1 MKMIE
6 DIVLNFSSY
15 QETWDFFEWKE
26 KDPILRVQK
35 IPVFRISSFQMNDF
49 FSFQV
54 KGKPSFLKCIEN
66 QTITEKGTLL
76 YVCLLTDLNK
86 VIGVGFDEEGFFQNK
101 SMLLLEEEEYVIQ
114 SISKEEE
121 ENISYERIKPYQ
133 ELFYFTRKE
142 KEMRKKILDEI
153 HLLYEKKHYDEIHY
167 LYHEISNKKRSVKE
181 EYHFLIKA
189 VTSSFS
195 KELYPLYEI
204 IQLTQ

>member
-1 MKMIE
+1 
-6 DIVLNFSSY
+6 
-15 QETWDFFEWKE
+15 
-26 KDPILRVQK
+26 
-35 IPVFRISSFQMNDF
+35 
-49 FSFQV
+49 
-54 KGKPSFLKCIEN
+54 
-66 QTITEKGTLL
+66 
-76 YVCLLTDLNK
+76 
-86 VIGVGFDEEGFFQNK
+86 
-101 SMLLLEEEEYVIQ
+101 MLLLEEEEYVIQ

-133 ELFYFTRKE
+133 ELFFFTRKE

-189 VTSSFS
+189 VTFSFS

-204 IQLTQ
+204 IQLTK